1 MKKFSKEHIK
11 ERDLLVLK
19 LRTEHESL
27 ESKLLEFNDK
37 VDQMWAE
44 VEEAL
49 TAYNQAVSGINDFA
63 SERAIEI
70 TEYMDERS
78 DAWRDGENGERYANW
93 LGEFENFESEEV
105 ALDKP
110 DTIEAPEC
118 IADDFEAL
126 PISVDEAG

>member
-1 MKKFSKEHIK
+1 
-11 ERDLLVLK
+11 
-19 LRTEHESL
+19 
-27 ESKLLEFNDK
+27 
-37 VDQMWAE
+37 
-44 VEEAL
+44 
-49 TAYNQAVSGINDFA
+49 
-63 SERAIEI
+63 
-70 TEYMDERS
+70 MDERS

>member
-63 SERAIEI
+63 S
-70 TEYMDERS
+70 
-78 DAWRDGENGERYANW
+78 
-93 LGEFENFESEEV
+93 
-105 ALDKP
+105 
-110 DTIEAPEC
+110 
-118 IADDFEAL
+118 
-126 PISVDEAG
+126 